1 MLTKCK
7 VSRKTFWQWSKRKPK
22 STYERDQLLKNCG
35 SSCFLL
41 PKGAPF
47 SPVLAKGPGKVR
59 KKPAFPICPKDDCCI
74 DCGGLRAAYIRGK
87 SMATRTKNKGYIKE
101 SKVYER
107 VSQKALRLAKKL
119 NCDWSKGH

>member
-7 VSRKTFWQWSKRKPK
+7 VSRKTFWQWGKRKPK
-22 STYERDQLLKNCG
+22 TGYDRNKLLEKCG

-47 SPVLAKGPGKVR
+47 SPLTGR
-59 KKPAFPICPKDDCCI
+59 KTGEKRPAFPICPKDDCCI

-87 SMATRTKNKGYIKE
+87 SMATQTRNKGFLRE
-101 SKVYER
+101 SRVYAR
-107 VSQKALRLAKKL
+107 VSKKALTLAKKL
-119 NCDWSKGH
+119 NCDWAKRH